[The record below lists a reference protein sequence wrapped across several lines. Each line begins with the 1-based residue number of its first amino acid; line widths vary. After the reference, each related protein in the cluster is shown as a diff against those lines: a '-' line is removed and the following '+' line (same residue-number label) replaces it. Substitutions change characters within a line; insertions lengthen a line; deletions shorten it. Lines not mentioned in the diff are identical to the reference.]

1 MENVDQMKFK
11 NQKQSD
17 IRSFFKSSNLFYL
30 WCLLVLYEKKI
41 LFLNLCCLF
50 LPKKPKTLYNGH
62 LVIADTFFSNRMCP
76 L

>member
-30 WCLLVLYEKKI
+30 WCLFVLYEKNP
-41 LFLNLCCLF
+41 LSQFVLSF
-50 LPKKPKTLYNGH
+50 FAQKTQNF
-62 LVIADTFFSNRMCP
+62 I
-76 L
+76 